1 MQKKWC
7 SSLGQRCRKNGNH
20 HYEHLAKSGNHP
32 YEGDAKKMVIILWKR
47 HAEKL
52 RIIIWKI

>member
-1 MQKKWC
+1 MQKNWC
-7 SSLGQRCRKNGNH
+7 SSLGKRCRKNGNH

-32 YEGDAKKMVIILWKR
+32 DEGDAKKMVIILWKR